1 MLSGTCSLKS
11 FSSTGSNGS
20 KNKSLSNIERI
31 KEKQLKE
38 RRDSRPGTEI
48 ENSLSLGPSSNSIRQ
63 DDVPPGNYSNT
74 LSSSDKSSPDKS
86 MRPLSRF

>member
-48 ENSLSLGPSSNSIRQ
+48 ESSLGPSSNSIRQ